1 MHKVTFHLSPPQ
13 YNKHNTIIYTQI
25 HNHPK
30 RLFNHM
36 VCCLHL
42 QLHLGKAKSM
52 PVVIYT
58 CKLSFNKSI
67 WNLYSTYFQRLKI
80 IRCKW
85 LPLRASS
92 SHLDMDLLQKFQ
104 ETLSLCTSFAQ
115 HNSSEKH
122 HMTCEHDNFLHGSF
136 HKILLECQS

>member
-1 MHKVTFHLSPPQ
+1 
-13 YNKHNTIIYTQI
+13 
-25 HNHPK
+25 
-30 RLFNHM
+30 M

-67 WNLYSTYFQRLKI
+67 WNLYSTYFQRLKM

-136 HKILLECQS
+136 HKILLEFQS